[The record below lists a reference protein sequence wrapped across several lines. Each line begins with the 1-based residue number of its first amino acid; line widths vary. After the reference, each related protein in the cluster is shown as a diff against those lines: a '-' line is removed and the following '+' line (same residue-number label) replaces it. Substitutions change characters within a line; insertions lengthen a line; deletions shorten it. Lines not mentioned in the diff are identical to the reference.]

1 MAGVKKVESGY
12 AGGKVENPSYEAVC
26 TGTTDH
32 AEVIKV
38 WFDPKET
45 TFANVLKTFFKSHD
59 PTTLN
64 SQGADRGTQYRSA
77 IFYGS
82 EAQRDVA
89 KEVIKELTDAAA
101 FDSPIVTEVTPGE
114 GVDSKFLYYRAEDYH
129 QDYYK
134 RNPEQGYC
142 RAVIRPKLSKL
153 GLRF

>member
-26 TGTTDH
+26 SGSTGH

-38 WFDPKET
+38 WFDPKVASFT
-45 TFANVLKTFFKSHD
+45 DVLRTFFKSHD

-64 SQGADRGTQYRSA
+64 AQGADTGTQYRSA
-77 IFYGS
+77 VFFNS
-82 EAQRDVA
+82 DAQRDAA
-89 KEVIKELTDAAA
+89 KELIKELTDAAA
-101 FDSPIVTEVTPGE
+101 FSSPIVTEVTPGE
-114 GVDSKFLYYRAEDYH
+114 PVDSKFLYYRAEDYH

-134 RNPEQGYC
+134 RNPSQGYC